1 MAIPTVSPSFMHAV
15 FEYLAGRGIAE
26 AAVLKELKLTDR
38 LQLVLNGRVPL
49 KDYQRLFTVGQALT
63 GDEHFGLNMGASPM
77 PRTWGLV
84 SHLVMSAP
92 NALLAIT
99 ALMNYSRLQL
109 DFAQFELS
117 EAEGDHIVLSWHS
130 NAPRR
135 PSRHVVE
142 HMFANI
148 VALANSQ
155 VGYPAYRVRIEF
167 RHQCAGKAAYVEKV
181 LNADVRFSGSADC
194 IFVPKQFLELQP
206 CSGQDD
212 LFPFAEE
219 LARQRLMEL
228 RGEDKLINTVRET
241 ILNQLPFGLPK
252 ICDTARALDMAP
264 RTLQRRLQER
274 QLKYKALLDEVRRE
288 LARELVVNPELSLSE
303 VANYLGFNDQSAF
316 QHAFARWEGTTP
328 GKYRKV
334 MQARLDKQ
342 PPGRAGIHHTQAT
355 GLV

>member
-15 FEYLAGRGIAE
+15 FEYLAAQGIDE
-26 AAVLKELKLTDR
+26 AAALKALKQADKQ
-38 LQLVLNGRVPL
+38 QLVRNGRVPL
-49 KDYQRLFTVGQALT
+49 KDYQQLFAVGQALT

-92 NALLAIT
+92 NPLLAIT

-109 DFAQFELS
+109 DFAQFDLS
-117 EAEGDHIVLSWHS
+117 EPGGEDLVLSWHS

-155 VGYPAYRVRIEF
+155 VGYPTYRVRIEF
-167 RHQCAGKAAYVEKV
+167 KHDSVGNAAHVEKV
-181 LNADVRFSGSADC
+181 LNADVSFACSADRL
-194 IFVPKQFLELQP
+194 FVPKQFLELQP
-206 CSGQDD
+206 HYGQDD

-228 RGEDKLINTVRET
+228 RGEDKLINTARET

-288 LARELVVNPELSLSE
+288 LARELVVKPELSLSE
-303 VANYLGFNDQSAF
+303 VASYLGFNDQSAF
-316 QHAFARWEGTTP
+316 QHAFLRWEGTTP
-328 GKYRKV
+328 GKFRKV
-334 MQARLDKQ
+334 MKARLDS
-342 PPGRAGIHHTQAT
+342 
-355 GLV
+355 

>member
-1 MAIPTVSPSFMHAV
+1 MATPTVSPSFLHAV
-15 FEYLAGRGIAE
+15 FEYLASRHIDE
-26 AAVLKELKLTDR
+26 ATALTALKLKDPQ
-38 LQLVLNGRVPL
+38 QLVLNGRVPL
-49 KDYQRLFTVGQALT
+49 KAYQRLFTVGEALT

-92 NALLAIT
+92 NPLLAIT

-117 EAEGDHIVLSWHS
+117 EPGGDDIVLSWHS
-130 NAPRR
+130 HSRQR

-148 VALANSQ
+148 VTLANAQ
-155 VGYPAYRVRIEF
+155 VGYPAHRVRMEF
-167 RHQCAGKAAYVEKV
+167 QHKCVGNAAYVEKV
-181 LNADVRFSGSADC
+181 LNANISFDGSADC
-194 IFVPKQFLELQP
+194 IYVPKQFLQLQP
-206 CSGQDD
+206 HYDQDD

-228 RGEDKLINTVRET
+228 RGEDRLVNSVRET

-252 ICDTARALDMAP
+252 ICDTASALDMTP

-288 LARELVVNPELSLSE
+288 LARELVINPELSLSE

-316 QHAFARWEGTTP
+316 QHAFHRWEGKTP
-328 GKYRKV
+328 GKFRKL
-334 MQARLDKQ
+334 MK
-342 PPGRAGIHHTQAT
+342 AT
-355 GLV
+355 FSS

>member
-1 MAIPTVSPSFMHAV
+1 MAIPTVSPSFLHAL
-15 FEYLAGRGIAE
+15 FEYLACQGFE
-26 AAVLKELKLTDR
+26 ETTVLRELKRTDR
-38 LQLVLNGRVPL
+38 QQLVVNRRVPL
-49 KDYQRLFTVGQALT
+49 KHYQQLFAVGQALT
-63 GDEHFGLNMGASPM
+63 GDEYFGLNMGASPM

-92 NALLAIT
+92 NPLLAIT

-117 EAEGDHIVLSWHS
+117 EPEGDDIVLSWHS

-155 VGYPAYRVRIEF
+155 VGYPSSRVRIEF
-167 RHQCAGKAAYVEKV
+167 KHECVGNAAHVEKV
-181 LNADVRFSGSADC
+181 LNADVSFDGSADR
-194 IFVPKQFLELQP
+194 IFVPKKFLELQ
-206 CSGQDD
+206 SHYGQDD

-228 RGEDKLINTVRET
+228 RGEDKLTNTVRET

-252 ICDTARALDMAP
+252 ICDTAKALNMAP

-274 QLKYKALLDEVRRE
+274 HLKYKTLLDEVRRE
-288 LARELVVNPELSLSE
+288 LARELVVKPELSLSE

-316 QHAFARWEGTTP
+316 QHAFARWERTTP
-328 GKYRKV
+328 GKFRSV
-334 MQARLDKQ
+334 MKAKLR
-342 PPGRAGIHHTQAT
+342 G
-355 GLV
+355 